1 MAREGG
7 MGFIHKNLSVEE
19 QAREVNR
26 VKKAQSGI
34 VVDPVTVA
42 PSRTLEEALGLMR
55 HHRISGLPVVDAAGT
70 LVGMVTEGDFLRRS
84 ELGTERHTPR
94 WIEFLSGSG
103 KLAENYVH
111 AAGRKVRDVMTDK
124 VYAVDEE
131 TTLSEVVE
139 TMERRRIKR
148 LPVLRGAKLVGIVT
162 RANLLHALAGLQQA
176 NVPAS
181 SDIPIRTRLMAELE
195 KQSWA
200 PLVAIDIVVADGVV
214 KLTGAIFDERQRHAL
229 RVAAEN
235 IPGVKRVE
243 DRLVWI
249 EPMSG
254 MVIEAPSVH

>member
-1 MAREGG
+1 MKTKDVMTAG
-7 MGFIHKNLSVEE
+7 V
-19 QAREVNR
+19 
-26 VKKAQSGI
+26 
-34 VVDPVTVA
+34 VTVA
-42 PSRTLEEALGLMR
+42 EDASINEAIRLMLQR
-55 HHRISGLPVVDAAGT
+55 KISGLPVVDAAGT

-94 WIEFLSGSG
+94 GIEFLSGSG

-124 VYAVDEE
+124 VYSVDEE
-131 TTLSEVVE
+131 TPLIEVVE
-139 TMERRRIKR
+139 IMERRRVKR

-162 RANLLHALAGLQQA
+162 RANLLHALAGLQQV

-181 SDIPIRTRLMAELE
+181 SDITIRTRLMAELE
-195 KQSWA
+195 KQPWA
-200 PLVAIDIVVADGVV
+200 PLVAIDIVVTDGVV

-235 IPGVKRVE
+235 IPGVKQVE

-254 MVIEAPSVH
+254 LVIEAPSVH

>member
-1 MAREGG
+1 MKTKDVMTAG
-7 MGFIHKNLSVEE
+7 
-19 QAREVNR
+19 
-26 VKKAQSGI
+26 
-34 VVDPVTVA
+34 VVTIAEDA
-42 PSRTLEEALGLMR
+42 PINEAIRLMLQR
-55 HHRISGLPVVDAAGT
+55 KISGLPVVDAAGT

-84 ELGTERHTPR
+84 ELGTERHAPR
-94 WIEFLSGSG
+94 WIEFLAGPG

-111 AAGRKVRDVMTDK
+111 ASGRKVRDVMTDK
-124 VYAVDEE
+124 VYSVDEE
-131 TTLSEVVE
+131 TPLSEVVE
-139 TMERRRIKR
+139 IMERRRVKR

-176 NVPAS
+176 NVAAS
-181 SDIPIRTRLMAELE
+181 SDITIRTRLMAELE

-200 PLVAIDIVVADGVV
+200 PLVAIDIVVTDGIV

-235 IPGVKRVE
+235 IPGVKKVE
-243 DRLVWI
+243 DKLVWI

>member
-1 MAREGG
+1 M
-7 MGFIHKNLSVEE
+7 
-19 QAREVNR
+19 
-26 VKKAQSGI
+26 KAKDVMTAG
-34 VVDPVTVA
+34 VVTVA
-42 PSRTLEEALGLMR
+42 EDASINEAIRLMLQR
-55 HHRISGLPVVDAAGT
+55 KISGLPVVDAAGT

-84 ELGTERHTPR
+84 ELGTARHTPR

-124 VYAVDEE
+124 VYSVDEE
-131 TTLSEVVE
+131 TPLSEVVE
-139 TMERRRIKR
+139 IMERRRVKR

-176 NVPAS
+176 NAPAS
-181 SDIPIRTRLMAELE
+181 SDITIRTRLMAELE

-200 PLVAIDIVVADGVV
+200 PLVAIDIVVTDGVV

-235 IPGVKRVE
+235 IPGVKHVE